1 MKKKVI
7 SAVLFGALVFASTN
21 TLVSCKDYDDSHLVE
36 QINEEKAKSASLQ
49 GELESIKQSLEA
61 ELKEARSSYN
71 TQLAEARTALEN
83 AVSQKE
89 DVSVVA
95 ALANRI
101 VSLEEGLAAANATLG
116 NQIETC
122 NSALKSLQEAVAN
135 NATVAQLNA
144 VQAKAASDLAA
155 LSGNVDRFADQLNKL
170 SSETGESIASILLDL
185 AALQAKDAALQAK
198 DAELAN
204 KDAELA
210 AKDAELAAKDVEIL
224 AQVNNNYQALL
235 TAIANAKSEAGTEA
249 SAKISQ
255 EEAARIAA
263 VNDLKSQIE
272 ALQAFQASIQ
282 SANFQQ
288 QINDLNA
295 ALGSFK
301 SEVDALDIEGKFSS
315 ISQDIQTL
323 TGDIAKL
330 TDRIAANELSI
341 QNLRTELA
349 TVSDN
354 LTALNGQLN
363 TLAVLIE
370 KSLSSLVFKPSQYI
384 YGFGTINVQSFSGC
398 MQLKESSVSDATY
411 GINGVIKEYTVS
423 TVAST
428 WAPSAH
434 ARYHMNPST
443 ADKDKYDFSFVDV
456 ETQNALTRANDTK
469 SIGATAGT
477 VVAENGLLDV
487 ELKIAYPEN
496 LNDAVTQTDGTSSY
510 AWVSTL
516 ALQAT
521 EKNTEKTVTSD
532 YALVVPSY
540 YGNLCLANNQ
550 ANPADHLSGDNK
562 SNHIRTSALAT
573 IMDAANTFEVPY
585 NGTLDLSQYI
595 ETHYGVS
602 STATGTKV
610 GDKAFTEAEFASSG
624 LKYSYSLVDY
634 KTATRENQ
642 ASIAEIDE
650 AGVTKVVDQD
660 AKYIGET
667 YVVRVLLQD
676 GNNKNLAVGY
686 VKILVVDQGAEA
698 ATVTAGIALNC
709 DDPTQSVVAMSEFVD
724 QFKESYSSSLT
735 IADFKGTKY
744 LLDNV
749 VYSSNGTNPT
759 LFGKGQFLISGDDLV
774 LSLTSAEAKE
784 LYYANNV
791 VVPQTIKVYAK
802 FTHQA
807 DGYSDLWV
815 EYIIDKDKII
825 YARGTFADADKIVAY
840 WYEKD
845 SRVGASAGKY
855 DEIHANA
862 SLPDDTRTPDFNFNV
877 LNTFRGQKAHITG
890 INDVLTKYTDDPY
903 ADLDVANSDFNK
915 RIVSG
920 ASGNR
925 YQLVVKDNKTL
936 SAYLVGDDTET
947 TQDIVILSGSYFGLA
962 SYQTSAYAKDILNF
976 ASHKELAADQTFAV
990 EIQLVQKRNC
1000 YDVELTD
1007 DVFQVKFL
1015 RPINVTA
1022 KEAPATT
1029 DAEHGGGYWYVQSL
1043 VEFSDWRDYK
1053 FDDHA
1058 YADFYEFYG
1067 VGRNAI
1073 VPAKLD
1079 DTDPTLIENATTDVN
1094 GTYESLAEVAPGIKL
1109 TWEADASNSKI
1120 NGRIGYL
1127 NNGATVNR
1135 TFHIKVPMKITYVWG
1150 DIFTEVT
1157 LTVTPTINQ
1166 LRRR

>member
-122 NSALKSLQEAVAN
+122 NSALESLQEAVAN

-185 AALQAKDAALQAK
+185 AALQAKDA
-198 DAELAN
+198 ELAN
-204 KDAELA
+204 RDAELA

-272 ALQAFQASIQ
+272 ALQTFQASIQ

-288 QINDLNA
+288 QINDLSA

-301 SEVDALDIEGKFSS
+301 SDVDALDIEGRFSS
-315 ISQDIQTL
+315 ISQDIQAL

-477 VVAENGLLDV
+477 VVAENGFLDV

-496 LNDAVTQTDGTSSY
+496 LNDAVTQTDGTNSY

-521 EKNTEKTVTSD
+521 EKNTEKTVC
-532 YALVVPSY
+532 P
-540 YGNLCLANNQ
+540 
-550 ANPADHLSGDNK
+550 
-562 SNHIRTSALAT
+562 RR
-573 IMDAANTFEVPY
+573 
-585 NGTLDLSQYI
+585 SQ
-595 ETHYGVS
+595 
-602 STATGTKV
+602 
-610 GDKAFTEAEFASSG
+610 
-624 LKYSYSLVDY
+624 
-634 KTATRENQ
+634 
-642 ASIAEIDE
+642 
-650 AGVTKVVDQD
+650 
-660 AKYIGET
+660 
-667 YVVRVLLQD
+667 LLRQ
-676 GNNKNLAVGY
+676 
-686 VKILVVDQGAEA
+686 
-698 ATVTAGIALNC
+698 
-709 DDPTQSVVAMSEFVD
+709 
-724 QFKESYSSSLT
+724 
-735 IADFKGTKY
+735 
-744 LLDNV
+744 
-749 VYSSNGTNPT
+749 
-759 LFGKGQFLISGDDLV
+759 
-774 LSLTSAEAKE
+774 
-784 LYYANNV
+784 
-791 VVPQTIKVYAK
+791 
-802 FTHQA
+802 
-807 DGYSDLWV
+807 
-815 EYIIDKDKII
+815 
-825 YARGTFADADKIVAY
+825 
-840 WYEKD
+840 
-845 SRVGASAGKY
+845 
-855 DEIHANA
+855 
-862 SLPDDTRTPDFNFNV
+862 SLPRKQS
-877 LNTFRGQKAHITG
+877 GQ
-890 INDVLTKYTDDPY
+890 
-903 ADLDVANSDFNK
+903 S
-915 RIVSG
+915 R
-920 ASGNR
+920 
-925 YQLVVKDNKTL
+925 
-936 SAYLVGDDTET
+936 
-947 TQDIVILSGSYFGLA
+947 
-962 SYQTSAYAKDILNF
+962 
-976 ASHKELAADQTFAV
+976 
-990 EIQLVQKRNC
+990 
-1000 YDVELTD
+1000 
-1007 DVFQVKFL
+1007 
-1015 RPINVTA
+1015 RPP
-1022 KEAPATT
+1022 E
-1029 DAEHGGGYWYVQSL
+1029 
-1043 VEFSDWRDYK
+1043 R
-1053 FDDHA
+1053 
-1058 YADFYEFYG
+1058 
-1067 VGRNAI
+1067 
-1073 VPAKLD
+1073 
-1079 DTDPTLIENATTDVN
+1079 
-1094 GTYESLAEVAPGIKL
+1094 
-1109 TWEADASNSKI
+1109 
-1120 NGRIGYL
+1120 
-1127 NNGATVNR
+1127 
-1135 TFHIKVPMKITYVWG
+1135 
-1150 DIFTEVT
+1150 
-1157 LTVTPTINQ
+1157 
-1166 LRRR
+1166 